1 MIWNKIINKNAR
13 GACRYAVGEKCF
25 FLSPFAAS
33 AQYGRFYS
41 DLYIILPD
49 FDL

>member
-1 MIWNKIINKNAR
+1 MRVDMRVAKSVFI
-13 GACRYAVGEKCF
+13 F
-25 FLSPFAAS
+25 FPFAAK
-33 AQYGRFYS
+33 AHYGRFYS